1 MTARGWF
8 ILIGVALAIVA
19 ACFAVEYVAGW
30 FFFLSQKQL
39 VVVQPGMFWGLYA
52 EHGSDPALSRRF
64 TGSLI
69 GAFFLVVCIPV
80 MAVAAASKANP
91 SLHGSARFARGPE
104 VRKAFPPG
112 TRGILVGKHAG
123 RFLEFGGQQ
132 FAMLAAPT
140 RSGKGV
146 GVVIPNL
153 LNWHD
158 SAVVLDVKQENWD
171 LTSGF
176 RHHVGRQDCYLFNPV
191 ARDFRTHR
199 WNPLAYVDRHNPTFA
214 MDDINTIGDM
224 LFPDQAGTDVI
235 WTATPR
241 ALFTGIALY
250 LAETPDKPFT
260 IGQVLRETLL
270 EGDGATYFAKLI
282 QQRREDG
289 KPLSDSCERALNS
302 YISIA
307 SENTRA
313 GVITSFRSR
322 LELWLNPLVDAATS
336 GNDFDLRDLRKR
348 RMTVYVGV
356 APADL
361 DRLTPLLN
369 LFFKQLINLNT
380 QELPQKNPA
389 LKHQV
394 LLVLDEFTALGKIP
408 IFTKAIG
415 FIAGY
420 NLRCMPIIQSL
431 SQLESVY
438 GREDARTMVTNHA
451 VQIAFPPREQRD
463 ANEYSEMLGYF
474 TAKAT
479 SEGKSRS
486 PGRSS
491 SYSRSENTSE
501 QRRALMLP
509 QELKEMPATQCLLFA
524 ENTKPILAE
533 KICYYSDPAFVARL
547 KQASRANVA
556 AGASLAAIKGI
567 PTQAQLIAAVQ
578 AHELCA
584 PVPLINVEYSRAV
597 AAGQVRPITEQDLL
611 DDSPLLDR
619 LVVDDKAALERA
631 IQENDW
637 ARVFVLLGADLGQ
650 SVSI

>member
-1 MTARGWF
+1 MKGRGWI
-8 ILIGVALAIVA
+8 ILAVVLAAIVPVA
-19 ACFAVEYVAGW
+19 IAIEYVAGW
-30 FFFLSQKQL
+30 VYFISLKQL
-39 VVVQPGMFWGLYA
+39 VPVKPGTFLALWN
-52 EHGSDPALSRRF
+52 EHSENPLFRKRL
-64 TGSLI
+64 TGSL
-69 GAFFLVVCIPV
+69 GGSFFLVVMLPLLAV
-80 MAVAAASKANP
+80 MAALKKNP
-91 SLHGSARFARGPE
+91 ALHGSARFARGPE
-104 VRKAFPPG
+104 VSKAFPSG
-112 TRGILVGKHAG
+112 QRGILIGKFG
-123 RFLEFGGQQ
+123 SRYLEFGGQQ
-132 FAMLAAPT
+132 FVLLAAPT

-153 LNWHD
+153 LNWDD

-176 RHHVGRQDCYLFNPV
+176 RHHVGGQDCYLFNPV

-199 WNPLAYVDRHNPTFA
+199 WNPLAYVNRQSPTFA

-224 LFPDQAGTDVI
+224 LFPDQPGTDVI

-260 IGQVLRETLL
+260 IGQVLRETLQ
-270 EGDGATYFAKLI
+270 EGDGAQYFARLI
-282 QQRREDG
+282 QERRDQGE
-289 KPLSDSCERALNS
+289 PLSDACERALNS

-322 LELWLNPLVDAATS
+322 LELWFNPLVDAATS

-356 APADL
+356 APSDL
-361 DRLTPLLN
+361 ERLTPLLN

-394 LLVLDEFTALGKIP
+394 LLLLDEFTALGKIP
-408 IFTKAIG
+408 VFTKAIG

-431 SQLESVY
+431 SQLDAVY

-451 VQIAFPPREQRD
+451 VQIVFPPREQRD

-474 TAKAT
+474 TAKSR
-479 SEGKSRS
+479 SEGRSRS
-486 PGRSS
+486 PGRAGSMS
-491 SYSRSENTSE
+491 QSENTSE

-524 ENTKPILAE
+524 ENTKPVLAE
-533 KICYYSDPAFVARL
+533 KIFYYADPAFVARL
-547 KQASRANVA
+547 KQASKATS
-556 AGASLAAIKGI
+556 GSLAAIKGA
-567 PTQAQLIAAVQ
+567 PTRAQLEAAVQ
-578 AHELCA
+578 AHELAA
-584 PVPLINVEYSRAV
+584 PVPVLDVEYQRAV
-597 AAGQVRPITEQDLL
+597 AAGQVRALTEKDLE
-611 DDSPLLDR
+611 DDAPLIDR
-619 LVVDDKAALERA
+619 LVVEDKVALERA
-631 IQENDW
+631 IQEGDW
-637 ARVFVLLGADLGQ
+637 ARAFVLMGADLGEP
-650 SVSI
+650 VTV